1 MMRVILYTKRDCRL
15 CKEAR
20 SKLDALKDEFHH
32 ELVMIDIEVDP
43 ALKDHFGDK
52 VPVIEVGPYMLCK
65 PIDET
70 DLRITLGAAKN
81 RYFEKKPLSG
91 KKRSQT
97 IAMMRL
103 VLFIIRHWLL
113 LFNLF
118 VALYLALPFAAPILM
133 NQGLTGPAGMIYK
146 LYGPLCNQLAY
157 RSWFLFGEQPAYP
170 IEAAGTSFNSYE
182 EMIGM
187 SPNDL
192 FYASQYIG
200 NEKVGYKV
208 ALCER
213 CVAIY
218 AGLLFAGILFAILRK
233 RLKPISI
240 FAWVLLGI
248 VPIGLDG
255 ISQLVGAIPFLPF
268 PSRESTPLIRTVVGI
283 LFGVMNVW
291 LAYPYMEESMREA
304 QVSITGKLVRVDQQQ
319 SMYEHSDV

>member
-1 MMRVILYTKRDCRL
+1 MMRVILYTKRDCQL
-15 CKEAR
+15 CEEAR
-20 SKLDALKDEFHH
+20 AKLDALKDEFPH

-43 ALKDHFGDK
+43 ALMDHFGEK
-52 VPVIEVGPYMLCK
+52 VPVIEIGPYMLCTK
-65 PIDET
+65 IDET

-81 RYFEKKPLSG
+81 RYYKEKPLSG
-91 KKRSQT
+91 KKRSHT

-133 NQGLTGPAGMIYK
+133 NQGLTGPAGLIYK
-146 LYGPLCNQLAY
+146 LYRPLCNQLAY

-187 SPNDL
+187 SPADL
-192 FYASQYIG
+192 FSASQYVG

-218 AGLLFAGILFAILRK
+218 AGLLFAGLLFAILRK

-240 FAWVLLGI
+240 FTWILLGI
-248 VPIGLDG
+248 VPIALDG
-255 ISQLVGAIPFLPF
+255 ISQLAGAIPFLPF

-304 QVSITGKLVRVDQQQ
+304 RVSITAKLVRVDQQQ
-319 SMYEHSDV
+319 SMDARSDV